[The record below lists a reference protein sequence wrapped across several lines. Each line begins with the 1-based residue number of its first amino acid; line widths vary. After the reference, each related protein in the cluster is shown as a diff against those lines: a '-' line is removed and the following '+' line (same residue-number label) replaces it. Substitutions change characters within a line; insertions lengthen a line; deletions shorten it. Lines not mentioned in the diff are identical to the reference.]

1 MGLLNKIKHSLG
13 LTTEQDESAIY
24 KLFYVLDE
32 YNNIV
37 TSFNACSSIL
47 NIVYIYLN
55 TRAHCKVQHIE
66 TLEQNKK
73 YNLHVIDEHG
83 ISRIFHMYAI

>member
-1 MGLLNKIKHSLG
+1 MGLLKKIKHSLG
-13 LTTEQDESAIY
+13 LTTKQDDTKIY

-37 TSFNACSSIL
+37 TTFNACTSII
-47 NIVYIYLN
+47 NIVYIYLS
-55 TRAHCKVQHIE
+55 TRAHCEVQQIE

-73 YNLHVIDEHG
+73 YNLHVIDQHG
-83 ISRIFHMYAI
+83 NSRIFYMYGI

>member
-13 LTTEQDESAIY
+13 LTTKQDDTKVY

-37 TSFNACSSIL
+37 TTFNACSSIL

-73 YNLHVIDEHG
+73 YNLHVIDQHG
-83 ISRIFHMYAI
+83 NSRIFHMYGI